1 MSAVPRW
8 KSIRQQV
15 FDDAQ
20 DNNGEAHLES
30 HEVPQWLAEAG
41 DHNIVHGL
49 AEALSEIDD
58 EKDDAKLCALLHQLC
73 EKGEDIAASKAV
85 DLLEML
91 RKSLTSYCLK
101 QAQRMVDEEFV
112 S

>member
-8 KSIRQQV
+8 RSLREQV
-15 FDDAQ
+15 FDDAEEC
-20 DNNGEAHLES
+20 GHAHLEP

-41 DHNIVHGL
+41 EDNIVHGL

-58 EKDDAKLCALLHQLC
+58 EKDSATLRALLDVLC
-73 EKGEDIAASKAV
+73 EKGEDIAQSKATE
-85 DLLEML
+85 LLKIL
-91 RKSLTSYCLK
+91 RTSLTTYCIR